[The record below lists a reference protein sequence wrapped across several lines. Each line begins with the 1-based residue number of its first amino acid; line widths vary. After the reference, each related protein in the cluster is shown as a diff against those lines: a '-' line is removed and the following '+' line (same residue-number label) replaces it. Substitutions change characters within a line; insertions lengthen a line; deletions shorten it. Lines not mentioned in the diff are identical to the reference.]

1 MASRHR
7 IDNALRN
14 IPMGDVEKYFNE
26 LNNIIDNNSGTHD
39 CKIISQD
46 CYNTAAPVHSN
57 QFTRFKLTDQA
68 MDIVDLSKG
77 YISAS
82 LEMDVMISSSNGNY
96 ERTSSSSA
104 KEAAFKQFFF
114 IGFKSSAHII
124 DVYNVYSNGLLT
136 NCKQT
141 KARHEQ
147 FITYAS
153 KSKEERAGRPGMYSP
168 HENVREMSEC
178 VCGAYIEMPKIV
190 DIGKSIK
197 ITFDVIIQIDDLL
210 PFSAIEYYPR
220 FLTGELELEISP
232 SLTQNMVFC
241 PVPPM
246 AAIDLGLY
254 NCSVP
259 DYFATFKGCDGRLDY
274 KFHACGD
281 YTNAYLPYVSNS
293 SEETGKEVAILNFTL
308 TPSNLKIVHAKSYIH
323 GFNIKSESKQNLVNT
338 FSGKNLVIPAQWVD
352 HYTFSQLPT
361 QSSIRT
367 NIQIPMFN
375 ATQAIITFPYTA
387 NQLVVSQNPHL
398 DSVQFQISDRIIP
411 DKFFSTLD
419 KAHAEM
425 ILESLNFDSLFTAP
439 ESLIEAL
446 SRKRQLNQYGEPFC
460 AMKDDTDY
468 ILVFNLERFGNG
480 CYCDGL
486 TDNPVSIN
494 FQANFID
501 GTSNIH
507 YYDSSKNFRPQNLN
521 LFIVSDAFWVCN
533 QNGCQFVK
541 DIATKF

>member
-1 MASRHR
+1 MATRHR
-7 IDNALRN
+7 IDNALKT
-14 IPMGDVEKYFNE
+14 ITMGDVEKYFSE
-26 LNNIIDNNSGTHD
+26 LSNIVENNSGTHD
-39 CKIISQD
+39 CKIISHD

-68 MDIVDLSKG
+68 MDIVDLGKA
-77 YISAS
+77 YISAT
-82 LEMDVMISSSNGNY
+82 LEMDVMISSGNGVY
-96 ERTSSSSA
+96 EKISSSSY
-104 KEAAFKQFFF
+104 KEAAFKQFYF

-153 KSKEERAGRPGMYSP
+153 KGKEERAGRPGMYSP

-190 DIGKSIK
+190 DIGKPIK

-210 PFSAIEYYPR
+210 PFSAMEYYPR
-220 FLTGELELEISP
+220 FLTGDLELELSP

-241 PVPPM
+241 SISPM
-246 AAIDLGLY
+246 AAIELGLY
-254 NCSVP
+254 TCSVP
-259 DYFATFKGCDGRLDY
+259 GYVTSFKLCDGKMDY

-281 YTNAYLPYVSNS
+281 YTDGYLPYVSNS
-293 SEETGKEVAILNFTL
+293 GEENPDTLAMLQFTL
-308 TPSNLKIVHAKSYIH
+308 IPSNLKVVHAKSYIH
-323 GFNIKSESKQNLVNT
+323 GFNIKSEAKQNLLNM

-361 QSSIRT
+361 ATSIRT

-375 ATQAIITFPYTA
+375 ATQAIITFPKTS
-387 NQLVVSQNPHL
+387 NELVVSQNPHL
-398 DSVQFQISDRIIP
+398 EAVQCQISDRIIP

-425 ILESLNFDSLFTAP
+425 ILEALNFDSLFTAS

-446 SRKRQLNQYGEPFC
+446 SRKRQLDQYGSSIC
-460 AMKDDTDY
+460 SAKDDTDY

-486 TDNPVSIN
+486 TDNPVPVN

-501 GTSNIH
+501 GTKNIH
-507 YYDSSKNFRPQNLN
+507 YYKGNNFRPQNLN